1 VRKFILSQLHFL
13 NAEVQLYGAFMAP
26 ENDLFYLEEDSDE
39 WKLIREHLEVNEIED
54 AGKYLK

>member
-1 VRKFILSQLHFL
+1 L

-39 WKLIREHLEVNEIED
+39 WKLIREHLEVNEIQD